1 MADVLPLTAAY
12 AEATGSMMPQEVA
25 TPLPEPSG
33 TCITGSWQQRC
44 QSGRDSS
51 PCRRVHVQKES
62 VEGGLAVGQAGR
74 AGKQACWQT
83 INICRVRT
91 SVLTCMRAACMASC

>member
-1 MADVLPLTAAY
+1 MAAALPLTAAY
-12 AEATGSMMPQEVA
+12 AAATGSMMPQEVA

-51 PCRRVHVQKES
+51 PCAVQHYLSLCVELATGWPTGQLALDRNKAHCTGTPAASDVHMPATHS
-62 VEGGLAVGQAGR
+62 
-74 AGKQACWQT
+74 T
-83 INICRVRT
+83 YN
-91 SVLTCMRAACMASC
+91 